1 MGLEDL
7 SHIHAGRYPE
17 RIQNNV
23 HRSSVGKERHVLF
36 WNNPCHH
43 TFISVTSGHLV
54 SDRNLP
60 LGRNIN
66 LHLLQD
72 AGINIFPGFQ
82 TLKFEVLLIGQ
93 LVELLF
99 VTRDDLADLDPD
111 RTRVDFDVIVDIR
124 YFAQQRLSDLTV
136 SRDDNFPGLSVDHI
150 QRNLFVQ
157 QDIGE
162 SLSQLFFH
170 LCVFLDVFVIHSL
183 GVTLGFAW
191 SELDHV
197 FLDRATCGLHI
208 HHDSCGTGG
217 YDE

>member
-1 MGLEDL
+1 M
-7 SHIHAGRYPE
+7 
-17 RIQNNV
+17 
-23 HRSSVGKERHVLF
+23 
-36 WNNPCHH
+36 
-43 TFISVTSGHLV
+43 TSGHLV
-54 SDRNLP
+54 SDRNFP
-60 LGRNIN
+60 LGRDIN

-72 AGINIFPGFQ
+72 AGINVFPGFQ

-99 VTRDDLADLDPD
+99 VTRDDLADFDPD

-124 YFAQQRLSDLTV
+124 YFSQQRLGDLTIC
-136 SRDDNFPGLSVDHI
+136 RDDNFPGLSVHHI

-157 QDIGE
+157 KNIGE
-162 SLSQLFFH
+162 SLSQLLLH
-170 LCVFLDVFVIHSL
+170 LCVLLDVLVVYSF

-208 HHDSCGTGG
+208 HHDSCRTGG